1 MKRILTVILSI
12 ILILSGANASDYNA
26 MPNGAVAFAWTA
38 DDEAGA
44 YRADGGTNRLWL
56 YVESTTDANN
66 AVFNG
71 AGFGLNPGYSYNAY
85 FPYNSTYYTNNLPQ
99 TAFPVTYA
107 GQTQTGNDNTS
118 HLAAYDF
125 MTSQTTMAD
134 VSTVI
139 RFQHLGAIIRF
150 AIQVPEDVTLS
161 SLVLRSDATPFVADA
176 TMNITNNTLTP
187 VTTSLKQR
195 LNLKDVSVAA
205 NDSLIA
211 YMMLAPGFYVGQQ
224 LYITLITAD
233 GRGVLASI
241 NGMDIQP
248 GHAYPIEMTVT
259 NFFYTP
265 EEQGSDVTWD
275 LSKPNIVTHEATAGI
290 PVYSPK
296 GYAPDF
302 LPAERQVATSVR
314 APHALTP
321 TPTATYD
328 LSGRRIQ
335 TPRPNQIIISN
346 GKKTIR

>member
-1 MKRILTVILSI
+1 MKRFLIIILS
-12 ILILSGANASDYNA
+12 LILMASGANASDYTT
-26 MPNGAVAFAWTA
+26 MPNGAVAFAWNA
-38 DDEAGA
+38 EDKAGA
-44 YRADGGTNRLWL
+44 YEASDG
-56 YVESTTDANN
+56 STERIYLRIASIEDEHNVTLKT
-66 AVFNG
+66 
-71 AGFGLNPGYSYNAY
+71 GFGLATGYSYNAY

-99 TAFPVTYA
+99 TAFPITYA

-195 LNLKDVSVAA
+195 LNLKDVTIAA

-265 EEQGSDVTWD
+265 EEQGPDVTWD
-275 LSKPNIVTHEATAGI
+275 LSKPNIVTHEATAGT

>member
-12 ILILSGANASDYNA
+12 FLILSGANASDYTT
-26 MPNGAVAFAWTA
+26 MPNGAVAFAWTSS
-38 DDEAGA
+38 DRAGV
-44 YRADGGTNRLWL
+44 YRAGDGDQRIRLSI
-56 YVESTTDANN
+56 ESITDANN
-66 AVFNG
+66 AVFTG
-71 AGFGLNPGYSYNAY
+71 GGFGLATGYSYNAY

-99 TAFPVTYA
+99 TAFPINYT

-195 LNLKDVSVAA
+195 LNFKDVSVAA

-265 EEQGSDVTWD
+265 EEQGPDVTWD
-275 LSKPNIVTHEATAGI
+275 LSKPNIVTHEATAGT

-321 TPTATYD
+321 TPIATYD

-335 TPRPNQIIISN
+335 TPKPNQIIISN